1 MAHEHHSKHSVIFLT
16 GFMGSGKS
24 TVGPILANTLG
35 FEFIDLD
42 AVLERQE
49 KMKITDIFK
58 NFGEARFR
66 EMERVAVHELGAGRR
81 LVAALGGG
89 TVVHQPTL
97 DEIVRSGVLVYLQ
110 STPPFIYQRLR
121 SKTNRPM
128 LLQSD
133 GSTMD
138 NEQLLR
144 HIETLLAKRAPF
156 YEQAHITVSID
167 NRRVGQTVD
176 TIVRELRGHVD
187 F

>member
-1 MAHEHHSKHSVIFLT
+1 MSHEHHGKNSIIFLT

-35 FEFIDLD
+35 FEFMDLD
-42 AVLERQE
+42 AVLEHQE

-66 EMERVAVHELGAGRR
+66 EMERAAVHEFGAGRR
-81 LVAALGGG
+81 LVVALGGG

-97 DEIVRSGVLVYLQ
+97 DEILRKGVLVYLQ
-110 STPPFIYQRLR
+110 STPSSIFQRLR
-121 SKTNRPM
+121 TKTNRPM
-128 LLQSD
+128 LLQPD
-133 GSTMD
+133 GSPMSGD
-138 NEQLLR
+138 QLLG
-144 HIETLLAKRAPF
+144 HIETLLSKRIPF
-156 YEQAHITVSID
+156 YEQAQITICID

-176 TIVRELRGHVD
+176 TIVKELRGHVN

>member
-1 MAHEHHSKHSVIFLT
+1 
-16 GFMGSGKS
+16 MGSGKS

-42 AVLERQE
+42 AVLEKQE
-49 KMKITDIFK
+49 NMKITEIFK
-58 NFGEARFR
+58 KFGEARFR
-66 EMERVAVHELGAGRR
+66 EMERTAVREFGIGRR
-81 LVAALGGG
+81 LVVALGGG
-89 TVVHQPTL
+89 TPVHEPTL
-97 DEIVRSGVLVYLQ
+97 DEILHRGVLVYLQ

-133 GSTMD
+133 GSLMD
-138 NEQLLR
+138 GEQLQS

-156 YEQAHITVSID
+156 YEQAHITVCID

-176 TIVRELRGHVD
+176 TIVKELRGHVD

>member
-1 MAHEHHSKHSVIFLT
+1 MANEHHSKHSIIFLT

-97 DEIVRSGVLVYLQ
+97 EEIVRRGVLVYLQ
-110 STPPFIYQRLR
+110 STPPFICQRLR

-128 LLQSD
+128 LLQPD
-133 GSTMD
+133 GSLMD
-138 NEQLLR
+138 SEQLLR
-144 HIETLLAKRAPF
+144 HIEMLLAKRAPF
-156 YEQAHITVSID
+156 YEQAHITVCID
-167 NRRVGQTVD
+167 NQRVGQTVD
-176 TIVRELRGHVD
+176 IIVKELRGYVD